1 MTAEEAGKAK
11 PAKAAKAVKPKAP
24 TTTRMRVYGGG
35 MSLAF
40 GASFLAFG
48 YQLLNGVDAF
58 TAAVWAFF
66 TFFAI
71 GVVSWFM
78 ALTLGPASTKRL
90 STGPFSTLRRSVHSP
105 PRGLSLLHVGSW
117 VGLTRRSW
125 HPMVLAEVVVEPVVL
140 AVMVTSRIW
149 PRSFAKVPTPARV
162 AGDRVRIADVWR
174 V

>member
-1 MTAEEAGKAK
+1 MTAEEAVKAK

-40 GASFLAFG
+40 GASLLAFG

-78 ALTLGPASTKRL
+78 ALTLGPALDEAAKHR
-90 STGPFSTLRRSVHSP
+90 TLQYVASVSAFP
-105 PRGLSLLHVGSW
+105 TQGAIPSSRG
-117 VGLTRRSW
+117 
-125 HPMVLAEVVVEPVVL
+125 
-140 AVMVTSRIW
+140 
-149 PRSFAKVPTPARV
+149 
-162 AGDRVRIADVWR
+162 
-174 V
+174 

>member
-1 MTAEEAGKAK
+1 MTAEEAVKAK

-58 TAAVWAFF
+58 TAPFGHSSRF
-66 TFFAI
+66 LRS
-71 GVVSWFM
+71 VSFHGSWPSRWD
-78 ALTLGPASTKRL
+78 LPLTKRL
-90 STGPFSTLRRSVHSP
+90 STGPFSTLRRSVHF
-105 PRGLSLLHVGSW
+105 PRRGRSRLHVGSW
-117 VGLTRRSW
+117 VGLTRRYW
-125 HPMVLAEVVVEPVVL
+125 PPMVLAEVVVQPVVL
-140 AVMVTSRIW
+140 GVMVTSRIW

-162 AGDRVRIADVWR
+162 AGDRVRIADVWH